1 MSWFSRCSW
10 CEGPFNSGN
19 CRHCTNVSFGD
30 ELVYDSNPN
39 SYTQTLDFSNPLP
52 HHNYETDS
60 RSSMGAA
67 FLAEFVKLQ
76 QNIEKFMDQQIC
88 SYCGIPFNGG
98 NYLSCSIVGAEN
110 EFAANLSTHT
120 PEPLRHFNSIC
131 YDDDDDDVIKSSV
144 EDFVPIPSESED
156 TSGSDSECDLPSYD
170 DFSPINVPKGKSVT
184 FSNPLFDLNDDFTSS
199 DDESLSDEDV
209 PEDNVLEDIES
220 KDSYDSNLDDPAL
233 LVTPLFDSN
242 EDEYFNSGGDVDEIN
257 AFVIP
262 LDFKDGYYDSKGEV
276 LYLESFVSDDTIPNL
291 PPEVFL
297 GFDWFKIGG
306 GDPRVQRDGM
316 GGCQRS
322 RVWIEAEDAPPRIL
336 EPSADCYK

>member
-1 MSWFSRCSW
+1 
-10 CEGPFNSGN
+10 
-19 CRHCTNVSFGD
+19 
-30 ELVYDSNPN
+30 
-39 SYTQTLDFSNPLP
+39 
-52 HHNYETDS
+52 
-60 RSSMGAA
+60 
-67 FLAEFVKLQ
+67 
-76 QNIEKFMDQQIC
+76 MDQQIC
-88 SYCGIPFNGG
+88 SYCGCPFNGG
-98 NYLSCSIVGAEN
+98 NYPSCSIVGAEN
-110 EFAANLSTHT
+110 EFVHDPNLFPYDNTPDFMTNHHSTMSRHTRASYVAMILTMIMIVHHGSCLSMSRNRATIKTLSIVITTSPLVLPIKDLEDSLIMRNKELSTI
-120 PEPLRHFNSIC
+120 PKKES
-131 YDDDDDDVIKSSV
+131 DEVIKSSV
-144 EDFVPIPSESED
+144 EDFVPIPSESKD

-170 DFSPINVPKGKSVT
+170 DFSPFNVPKGKSVT
-184 FSNPLFDLNDDFTSS
+184 FFNPLFDSNDDFTSS

-220 KDSYDSNLDDPAL
+220 KDSYDFNLDDPAL

-262 LDFKDGYYDSKGEV
+262 LDFKDGYYDLKGEV

-291 PPEVFL
+291 PFEVFL
-297 GFDWFKIGG
+297 GHDLRSLSFDWFKIRG

-322 RVWIEAEDAPPRIL
+322 RVWIEAEDDPPHVL